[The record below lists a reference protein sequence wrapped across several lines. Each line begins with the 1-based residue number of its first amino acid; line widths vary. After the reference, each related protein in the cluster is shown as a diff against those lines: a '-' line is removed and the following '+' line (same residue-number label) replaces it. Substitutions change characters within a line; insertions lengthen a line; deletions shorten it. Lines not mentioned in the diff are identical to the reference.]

1 MGLLA
6 SRLGDTLSGH
16 GCFPPHAICSSSTNV
31 FVEGI
36 GSARVGDCASVH
48 CCGPSCHG
56 SSVSSGSS
64 TVYVNGQKMARLTD
78 SIGCGSIIVSA
89 NSTVFIGG

>member
-6 SRLGDTLSGH
+6 ARIDDQLSGH
-16 GCFPPHAICSSSTNV
+16 GCFPPHQICSCSGNV
-31 FVEGI
+31 FVEGK

-56 SSVSSGSS
+56 SSVSAGSS
-64 TVYVNGQKMARLTD
+64 TVFVNGQPMARLTD

-89 NSTVFIGG
+89 NSSVFIGG